1 MWSSRRRTL
10 EVERSRQSRS
20 NLDSHSGVRAPRTLE
35 QALSVRATL
44 IENLLATNQNV
55 HGKYKK

>member
-20 NLDSHSGVRAPRTLE
+20 NLDSHSGVRAPTTLE
-35 QALSVRATL
+35 QALRATL
-44 IENLLATNQNV
+44 IEPAREQYV
-55 HGKYKK
+55 HMLVKWY